1 MNEICPICETEN
13 EYCPK
18 DIIENSRMVSCK
30 TCEKLFIV
38 KDFTEYVMAED
49 GTSAKMNMLKV
60 ALFPNSVNGF
70 KYSFEKNAYIKFKL
84 RVYVEI
90 TEDRKDLT
98 FNFIGDWLDSDKADF
113 KNQFSK
119 KVIRNSNNLMEKL
132 RNVHN

>member
-1 MNEICPICETEN
+1 MKEICKACGAEN
-13 EYCPK
+13 EYYPK
-18 DIIENSRMVSCK
+18 DIIKNSRMVSCK
-30 TCEKLFIV
+30 SCEKLFIV
-38 KDFTEYVMAED
+38 NDFTEYVRAED
-49 GTSAKMNMLKV
+49 GTSAKVNMLKV

-84 RVYVEI
+84 RVYVEL

-98 FNFIGDWLDSDKADF
+98 FDFVGNWLECDKADF

-119 KVIRNSNNLMEKL
+119 KVIRNSDKLMEKL